1 MRSRQGIAAGAVA
14 LSLLAA
20 ACGSDASPE
29 AVADT
34 TVAAV
39 VTTAAA
45 ETTVAETAAPAASTE
60 APAATEA
67 PALPNIVE
75 TAVAAGS
82 FTTLT
87 KLVTDAGLV
96 ETLQG
101 PGPFTVFAPTDEA
114 FAAVPPEVLTLLGAS
129 KELLTEVLTYH
140 VVNGAVLAADVTT
153 GAVPSVQG
161 EDLALVAADGK
172 VTVNG
177 ANVTTA
183 DIAASNGVI
192 HVIDAVLIPQSVLD
206 AIEAFSTPP
215 ATNAPAPPKTTAPKP
230 RTTPAP
236 PRTDAPPATDG
247 PPRTDAPP
255 ATDAPP
261 RTDAPPAT

>member
-1 MRSRQGIAAGAVA
+1 LIRSRHGIAAGAVA
-14 LSLLAA
+14 LGLLTA

-34 TVAAV
+34 TAAAV

-45 ETTVAETAAPAASTE
+45 ATTVAETVAPDASTDAPTPVTEAAP
-60 APAATEA
+60 
-67 PALPNIVE
+67 LPDIVE

-101 PGPFTVFAPTDEA
+101 PGPFTVFAPTDDA
-114 FAAVPPEVLTLLGAS
+114 FAEVAPEILTLLSAN
-129 KELLTEVLTYH
+129 KELLTQVLTYH
-140 VVNGAVLAADVTT
+140 VVRGAVLAADVTT

-161 EDLALVAADGK
+161 EDLALVVAGGK

-183 DIAASNGVI
+183 DIAASNGII

-206 AIEAFSTPP
+206 AITAFGAPP
-215 ATNAPAPPKTTAPKP
+215 VTNPPAPPKTTAPKP
-230 RTTPAP
+230 RSTP
-236 PRTDAPPATDG
+236 
-247 PPRTDAPP
+247 APP

-261 RTDAPPAT
+261 RTDAPPATDPPHSTDAPPAT